1 VYSTLAAHD
10 SCLVQE
16 LLAKLEATEAKLAQT
31 ELDLNSEQNVRRT
44 LQSEAAEAKTRED
57 GLLQKQV
64 RDVVSASTGFPLTK
78 LGTASFRTYAH

>member
-64 RDVVSASTGFPLTK
+64 GAVVSTFNPFIADGIRHGVL
-78 LGTASFRTYAH
+78 LY